1 MSRKL
6 AEGSARL
13 CFAVVL
19 SFAAM
24 VQEGATAVGSS
35 KRLVDV
41 AGGILYDGWGG
52 GSVVTL
58 SMYYG
63 MDGLGGSVQ
72 MLGFRSG
79 FLPVFDWANGVIE
92 GEVGGDLYEFY
103 GSGAGAS
110 RVQSPEDAAYALS
123 VRVRYGEPL
132 GRGKLAAGAGYA
144 LGLGA
149 EQSRVV
155 SSAYQD
161 WSEAQVGVSSGIDT
175 GGLQSSFRVGSRSSG
190 LGGSLTVY
198 GQRIRDVLGL
208 SGLERRAWQAGAG
221 EVEDVWWGRGVSF
234 NGALPSSLTPPS
246 GVTGE
251 MRVIDER
258 LLGNYFAGGSG
269 QGGFIR
275 TTVGEDVLGQWGFGY
290 DPNFAG
296 SAHVFRD
303 DRGRVRFFRANAD
316 LSEETSQGFRYVK
329 YDQWDR
335 VSEFGVLV
343 DVAKGSFGEYAGW
356 AREADLDEQLS
367 GAMACAVIRLSYDVD
382 AVSGEIDAYG
392 EGRGRLM
399 QRRYYATG
407 IADQPESC
415 PGRGSSDAMAESLY
429 RYDDVG
435 RVTQV
440 SEHRIGSSEE
450 VYRSSAYGWPNGGLS
465 RSVTFPDRGQSEAFL
480 TEGQGGVIS
489 WPDVMGHDVRVCG
502 GSDCS
507 GTIYSDIRERDWMG
521 APVSVTSGNGLVTT
535 STYDLRGEPLE
546 VSTSGEEGVLMA
558 ESLREM
564 QIGDDET
571 PCPGSTASPDYSLG
585 LLIGRGLSGSGLPLE
600 DRGVWE
606 CYSYD
611 GALRLSGSER
621 YRGRKGAWSLLQSSA
636 YGLDDD
642 GNVRSIEEGGSGVF
656 TVPSLL
662 ASLMGSDES
671 SFTRLNSDQIEEA
684 SLKGEEVKLA
694 YDASYGD
701 VVSLS
706 GERFS
711 LTFTP
716 DAVLRR
722 ATRQSLS
729 DSSGREIL
737 SAGISYEAQGLR
749 ASRTVEAQGQGEGS
763 STTSYWYGGG
773 ISPLVIVRDGV
784 TSRLIGKGVIET
796 LDQSGSVASR
806 SYLYGDHLGSI
817 RVIADDQGTV
827 THSLGYDGDYGLTR
841 IAGQRAASGVNDM
854 ASFWRFHGQ
863 EQEIF
868 PLETLNIEN
877 SSLAA
882 FLDHLQLYHYPL
894 RDYAAGL
901 AAFLQTDPVPA
912 HDSPYQPFAANPVNF
927 TDPTG
932 AVL

>member
-1 MSRKL
+1 
-6 AEGSARL
+6 
-13 CFAVVL
+13 
-19 SFAAM
+19 
-24 VQEGATAVGSS
+24 
-35 KRLVDV
+35 
-41 AGGILYDGWGG
+41 
-52 GSVVTL
+52 
-58 SMYYG
+58 MYYG

-175 GGLQSSFRVGSRSSG
+175 GGLQSSFTVGSRSSG

-642 GNVRSIEEGGSGVF
+642 GNVRSIEEG
-656 TVPSLL
+656 
-662 ASLMGSDES
+662 
-671 SFTRLNSDQIEEA
+671 
-684 SLKGEEVKLA
+684 
-694 YDASYGD
+694 
-701 VVSLS
+701 VVGCS
-706 GERFS
+706 RC
-711 LTFTP
+711 
-716 DAVLRR
+716 R
-722 ATRQSLS
+722 A
-729 DSSGREIL
+729 
-737 SAGISYEAQGLR
+737 
-749 ASRTVEAQGQGEGS
+749 
-763 STTSYWYGGG
+763 
-773 ISPLVIVRDGV
+773 
-784 TSRLIGKGVIET
+784 
-796 LDQSGSVASR
+796 
-806 SYLYGDHLGSI
+806 
-817 RVIADDQGTV
+817 
-827 THSLGYDGDYGLTR
+827 
-841 IAGQRAASGVNDM
+841 
-854 ASFWRFHGQ
+854 FWPR
-863 EQEIF
+863 
-868 PLETLNIEN
+868 
-877 SSLAA
+877 
-882 FLDHLQLYHYPL
+882 
-894 RDYAAGL
+894 
-901 AAFLQTDPVPA
+901 
-912 HDSPYQPFAANPVNF
+912 
-927 TDPTG
+927 
-932 AVL
+932 